1 MTQDLA
7 EKSINAALRNPQLMQ
22 AALALNE
29 NRLHDAEPVLKAHL
43 KRDPFDVAAIRML
56 AELAGRIGRYPD
68 AENLLRR
75 AVELAPS
82 FAPARS
88 NLALVLYRQGR
99 VSDAID
105 ELDLLLDDN
114 PEDWGAANLKAA
126 AAGRIG
132 DYVDAVALYEAILA
146 ARPGQEKIWLSFGHV
161 LKTVGRRDDSIAAY
175 RKALELKPGYG
186 EVWWSLANL
195 KTVTFDEA
203 DISAMQAGL
212 ADVDLSDEDHF
223 HLDFALGKA
232 FEDRG
237 AWPNAFAHYDAG
249 NRLRRKQLDYDPQE
263 NSKMVAARAA
273 LITPQFFVGAGGHA
287 AADPIFIVGMPRAG
301 STLIEQILASHSA
314 IEGTQELPDIGMMVQ
329 RLAARRRDGND
340 SDFLTEFAALSSD
353 DRQRLG
359 EEYINRTRIHR
370 KTDKPFFI
378 DKMPNNWMHVAFIQQ
393 ILPNA
398 KIIVARRHPMDCCFS
413 NFKQHFARGQS
424 FSYDLA
430 DLGQYYRDYVGMMHA
445 LDEAL
450 PGRVHRVIHER
461 LVENTE
467 SEIRALL
474 DYIDISFEQSCLRFF
489 ENDRAVQTP
498 SAEQVRRP
506 INSDGMDR
514 WKNFDIWLTPL
525 KNALGI
531 VLDDYPNA
539 PAQPVF

>member
-1 MTQDLA
+1 MTQDA
-7 EKSINAALRNPQLMQ
+7 SSRAIDAAIRDPQLMA
-22 AALALNE
+22 AALALYE

-75 AVELAPS
+75 AVELAPT

-99 VSDAID
+99 ITDAIT

-114 PEDWGAANLKAA
+114 AEDWGAANLKAA
-126 AAGRIG
+126 AASRIG

-146 ARPGQEKIWLSFGHV
+146 ARPAQEKIWMSFGHV
-161 LKTVGRRDDSIAAY
+161 LKTIGRRDDSISAY
-175 RKALELKPGYG
+175 RKALELKPAYG

-195 KTVTFDEA
+195 KTVTFDDA
-203 DISAMQAGL
+203 DIATMQAGL
-212 ADVDLSDEDHF
+212 DNAVLSDEDRF

-237 AWPNAFAHYDAG
+237 GWAKSFAHYDVG
-249 NRLRRKQLDYDPQE
+249 NRLRRKQIEYDNTK
-263 NSKMVAARAA
+263 NSKMVAERAA
-273 LITPQFFVGAGGHA
+273 LMTPAFFSSSGGCDA
-287 AADPIFIVGMPRAG
+287 TDPIFIVGMPRAG
-301 STLIEQILASHSA
+301 STLIEQILASHSC
-314 IEGTQELPDIGMMVQ
+314 IEGTQELPDISMMVA

-340 SDFLTEFAALSSD
+340 SDFLTELAALTHD
-353 DRQRLG
+353 DRVRLG
-359 EEYINRTRIHR
+359 EEYITRTRIHR
-370 KTDKPFFI
+370 KTDKPLFI

-398 KIIVARRHPMDCCFS
+398 KIIDARRHPMDCCFS

-424 FSYDLA
+424 FSYDLS
-430 DLGQYYRDYVGMMHA
+430 DMGHYYADYVGMMQVM
-445 LDEAL
+445 ERAL
-450 PGRVHRVIHER
+450 PGRIHRVIHER
-461 LVENTE
+461 LVDDTE
-467 SEIRALL
+467 TEIRAMLAYL
-474 DYIDISFEQSCLRFF
+474 GVAFEESCLHFF

-506 INSDGMDR
+506 INTDGMGK
-514 WKNFDIWLTPL
+514 WKHFEAWLDPL
-525 KNALGI
+525 KIALGD
-531 VLDDYPNA
+531 VLVHYPQA
-539 PAQPVF
+539 PI

>member
-7 EKSINAALRNPQLMQ
+7 EKSIHAALCNPQLME
-22 AALALNE
+22 AALALHE

-43 KRDPFDVAAIRML
+43 KNDPFDVAAIRML

-75 AVELAPS
+75 AVELAPT

-99 VSDAID
+99 ITDAVI

-114 PEDWGAANLKAA
+114 SEDWGAANLKAA
-126 AAGRIG
+126 AASRVG
-132 DYVDAVALYEAILA
+132 DYGDAVALYEAILA
-146 ARPGQEKIWLSFGHV
+146 SRPAQEKIWMSFGHV

-175 RKALELKPGYG
+175 RKALDLKPEYG

-195 KTVTFDEA
+195 KTVIFDHA
-203 DISAMQAGL
+203 DIAIMHAELGN
-212 ADVDLSDEDHF
+212 ADLSVEDRF
-223 HLDFALGKA
+223 HIDFALGKA

-237 AWPNAFAHYDAG
+237 AWVKSFAHYDAG
-249 NRLRRKQLDYDPQE
+249 NRLRREQIDYDNTE
-263 NSKMVAARAA
+263 NSKMVAGRAA
-273 LITPQFFVGAGGHA
+273 LMTPAFFSDAGGCE

-301 STLIEQILASHSA
+301 STLIEQILASHSL

-329 RLAARRRDGND
+329 RLAARRHDGND
-340 SDFLTEFAALSSD
+340 SDFLTELAALTLD
-353 DRQRLG
+353 DRLRLG
-359 EEYINRTRIHR
+359 AEYIARTRIHR

-378 DKMPNNWMHVAFIQQ
+378 DKMPNNWMHVTFIQQ

-398 KIIVARRHPMDCCFS
+398 KIIDARRHPMDCCFS

-424 FSYDLA
+424 FSYDLS
-430 DLGQYYRDYVGMMHA
+430 DIGHYYGNYVRMMQA
-445 LDEAL
+445 MEKAL
-450 PGRVHRVIHER
+450 PGRIHRVIHEQ
-461 LVENTE
+461 LVDDTE
-467 SEIRALL
+467 TEIRSMLAYLGVA
-474 DYIDISFEQSCLRFF
+474 FEETCLRFF

-506 INSDGMDR
+506 INTDGMDK
-514 WKNFDIWLTPL
+514 WKNFEPWLDPL
-525 KNALGI
+525 KNALGD
-531 VLDDYPNA
+531 VLVHYPHD
-539 PAQPVF
+539 PV